1 MYAVKVS
8 ARGQMVI
15 PKEIR
20 RRYRIDAGDEVE
32 LLDFG
37 DQIVMIPIKDPIR
50 DAKGWLHSEKS
61 VYQMLKEAREEEKLY
76 DEKSGIQNS

>member
-1 MYAVKVS
+1 MSAVKVS

-20 RRYRIDAGDEVE
+20 RRYKIEAGDEVE

-50 DAKGWLHSEKS
+50 DAKGWLQSDKS
-61 VYQMLKEAREEEKLY
+61 VYEMLNEAREEEKLF
-76 DEKSGIQNS
+76 DERLEDRNG

>member
-1 MYAVKVS
+1 MSAVKVS

-20 RRYRIDAGDEVE
+20 RRYKIEAGDEVE

-50 DAKGWLHSEKS
+50 DAKGWLHSDKS
-61 VYQMLKEAREEEKLY
+61 VYEMLKEAREEEKLY
-76 DEKSGIQNS
+76 HERLEKQNG

>member
-1 MYAVKVS
+1 MPTVKVS

-20 RRYRIDAGDEVE
+20 KHYGIEAGDEVE

-50 DAKGWLHSEKS
+50 DAKGWLHSDKS
-61 VYQMLKEAREEEKLY
+61 VYQMIKEARDEERFY
-76 DEKSGIQNS
+76 DERRKKQDD